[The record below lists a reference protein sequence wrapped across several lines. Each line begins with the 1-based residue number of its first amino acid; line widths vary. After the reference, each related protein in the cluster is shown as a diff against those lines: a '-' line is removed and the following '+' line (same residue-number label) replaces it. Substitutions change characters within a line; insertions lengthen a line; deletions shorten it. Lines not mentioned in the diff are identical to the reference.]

1 VGKVREYGWME
12 RGEKKQNTSKENV
25 GIGGRGEKKKVK
37 SSKLRSQSKGQTLKK
52 SPLNRF
58 FVHHLFRVFPIC
70 VRRNIIKV
78 I

>member
-1 VGKVREYGWME
+1 MMRLNGK
-12 RGEKKQNTSKENV
+12 RGKKPITSKEKLEL
-25 GIGGRGEKKKVK
+25 GGEERKKKVK